1 MFQFDLPQEKFKT
14 EQKIEVRHGKNV
26 PVMSLATV
34 VEVQGY
40 RIKLRV
46 DEKKDFWRHPHS
58 DDIFPVGYSVQNGC
72 TLRLSSGDGLILLF
86 FY

>member
-1 MFQFDLPQEKFKT
+1 LFQFDLPQEKFKT
-14 EQKIEVRHGKNV
+14 EQKLEVRHGKNV

-40 RIKLRV
+40 RIKLGV
-46 DEKKDFWRHPHS
+46 VGYEDFWRHPHS
-58 DDIFPVGYSVQNGC
+58 DDIFPVGYSVQHGC
-72 TLRLSSGDGLILLF
+72 TLLLPSGDSFIGLF